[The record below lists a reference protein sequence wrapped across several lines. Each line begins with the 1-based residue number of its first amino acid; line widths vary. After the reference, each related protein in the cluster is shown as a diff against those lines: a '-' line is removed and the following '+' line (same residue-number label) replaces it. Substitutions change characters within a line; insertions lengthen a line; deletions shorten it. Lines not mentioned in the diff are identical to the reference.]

1 MEGLASINVQ
11 VHVTVSYNYMSSLK
25 KFPCDTYINMLNIY
39 RLGIQVLCVE
49 EQYESKDNFVH
60 IINQN
65 ICKKCNKLI
74 LAKHINKCKTF

>member
-39 RLGIQVLCVE
+39 RLGIQVLYVLKNNMN
-49 EQYESKDNFVH
+49 QK
-60 IINQN
+60 IISFTYAR
-65 ICKKCNKLI
+65 NKI
-74 LAKHINKCKTF
+74 K